1 MKVVVI
7 DANLAV
13 SLVIPLAYSNLTLSR
28 MVEWQREQARLLVP
42 ALWHYEVLSTLRKSI
57 VLGILSKELVSNAL
71 EKLQTLAIE
80 EVAPQFERDERVMEW
95 ASRIGQAVAYD
106 SVYLALAEEMGAE
119 LWTADKRLVEAAQQA
134 DVSWIHWVGEE

>member
-71 EKLQTLAIE
+71 EKLQALAIE
-80 EVAPQFERDERVMEW
+80 EVAPQFDWDERVIEW

-119 LWTADKRLVEAAQQA
+119 LWTADQRLVKAAHKA
-134 DVSWIHWVGEE
+134 GVDWIHWVGE